1 MAIARGFET
10 LMLKTEAKKKFLEAK
25 KKMES
30 QLGVTLTHSNA
41 MEVMADQIL
50 SDSTKLRLRI
60 VPLTQGEE
68 S

>member
-10 LMLKTEAKKKFLEAK
+10 LMLKTEAKKKFVDAK
-25 KKMES
+25 KKLES

-41 MEVMADQIL
+41 MEIMAEQIL
-50 SDSTKLRLRI
+50 SDSTKLRFKL
-60 VPLTQGEE
+60 VPIEGEV

>member
-30 QLGVTLTHSNA
+30 QLGVTMTHSNA
-41 MEVMADQIL
+41 MEIMCDQIL
-50 SDSTKLRLRI
+50 SDSMKMKLRI
-60 VPLTQGEE
+60 VPMED
-68 S
+68 

>member
-10 LMLKTEAKKKFLEAK
+10 LMLKTEAKKKFLDAK
-25 KKMES
+25 KKMQL

-41 MEVMADQIL
+41 MEIMADQIL

-60 VPLTQGEE
+60 VPQTQGEE